1 LHIEEKYK
9 REEIMKSSAP
19 LTKSQY
25 GLYVECMAHQGE
37 LCHNIAFLYELDPSL
52 DEARLKSAI
61 EAVVAAH
68 PTLFTRIGLNGQGEP
83 VQSVDD
89 SETFTLEVEHTADIE
104 REKREMVV
112 PYDIFNDRLFRIRLL
127 RDSQHYYLFID
138 THHIISDG
146 STLRLLLSDIATA
159 YGGGMLEPEAVTM
172 MDVAKNEAE
181 RRQTPAF
188 EEARQW
194 YARNFDCGDTFSQ
207 LIPDKEE
214 AESRVGILSKEM
226 GVSLEAVDAYCKEHG
241 IFKSTFFTAV
251 YAYLMAKYTGEGE
264 ALFGTVYSGRTDR
277 RLARS
282 ACMLVNTVPV
292 YAKFD
297 DDTTVLD
304 LLKAVQEQ
312 MRGCREHSIYSYTDV
327 IGDLKLQMGSFFA
340 WHGTI
345 FDDIEIG
352 GKPTTAT
359 DLFHAT
365 SEVPLYVKAM
375 IRDGKYCLTVEYRTN
390 LYSEQL
396 AGHFLESYEA
406 VVEGFL
412 REKDLRNVSIATKAQ
427 LEELD
432 GFNNTDVPY
441 DEMQTVCS
449 LFRKQVE
456 MHPDNVAVVYR
467 DKRYTYREVDDI
479 SERIAA
485 YIQGKGLGKEDVVSV
500 LIPRSEW
507 MVIASLGVLK
517 AGAAYQPLD
526 PSYPEER
533 LNFMMQDANVKMLI
547 TDDEL
552 RPLAGEYQGEV
563 LLTRDISTLP
573 AADAPVQAVITP
585 SSLFIM
591 LYTSGTTGQPKG
603 CQLTHGNVVAFC
615 HMHCRTMNIDKDS
628 RVTAY
633 ASYGF
638 DASLMDMWAPLSAG
652 ATVYIIPEEIRL
664 DLLALNGYFEE
675 NGMTHAFMTT
685 QVARQFVNEI
695 ENHSLRVLATGGES
709 LSDVR
714 PPRYTLLNF
723 YGPTESTVYVTAYEV
738 KDERKIIP
746 IGKAVDNARLYIVDR
761 NMHRQPVGATG
772 ELLVSGPQVARGYLN
787 RPEKTAE
794 AFVQTEWGR
803 CYRTGDVVR
812 YLPDGNLQFV
822 GRKDGQVKIRGFRIE
837 LKEVE
842 SVIRDFHGIK
852 DVTVQAFDDAGGGKF
867 IAAYVV
873 GDQEID
879 IEALNRFILEE
890 KPPYMV
896 PAVTM
901 QIDKIPLNQNQK
913 VDKRKLPEPVRGTSG
928 GGRSGGADAEQPLNI
943 LEEDLKKM
951 VGEIVHADDFSI
963 TDLLG
968 YVGLTSIS
976 AIKLA
981 TQVYKRYGVTL
992 DVKSLAKTATIQS
1005 IENEVLKK
1013 LMKDPLNP
1021 HVQGETQVSVGSS
1034 ARGEGA
1040 SSTSSSKQK
1049 DGVSLASPPAQG
1061 DLEGP
1066 FPLSYAQTGVYVE
1079 CVKKPNSTVYNIP
1092 MCIRMPQGIDVQHLS
1107 KSIET
1112 IIKSHPQFFVH
1123 FVSEGSDIV
1132 QIVDTNQP
1140 VNVKQCTLSAA
1151 ELERFKKEF
1160 VKPFNLNKGPL
1171 YRMNIVSCGQNVF
1184 LFADV
1189 HHLIADGGSL
1199 DLFLTQLCDLMN
1211 GEEIEAEIIRYAD
1224 FVADEKAA
1232 EGSASYLEAKAFF
1245 QERLGSVE
1253 GSIEVPSDLTNP
1265 VDNGLPSDIFC
1276 PLDFSAIETF
1286 CKQHNISPA
1295 HLTLSAVF
1303 YTLARFTNNEQVCI
1317 ATISNGRSDLRIRN
1331 TVGMFV
1337 NTLAMSAK
1345 IGEQTVMDFLTETGT
1360 NFDKTLTY
1368 EKYPYAQVAADY
1380 SLSTEILFAY
1390 EIGVLDK
1397 YHINGQKL
1405 NIEFLDMNAVKFHI
1419 VLYIAERD
1427 GVPGVVI
1434 EYENGRYS
1442 QEMMQNL
1449 GQSISNVVDAF
1460 IRQPEAMLKDVSLLD
1475 KNQEALLDSFNDND
1489 FGYDTTETV
1498 VSLFRRQV
1506 EQHPD
1511 NLAVVFQDKR
1521 YTYREVDEL
1530 SDRLAAY
1537 IASKGI
1543 GREQVVSILIP
1554 RCEWMVI
1561 ASLGVLKAGAAY
1573 QPLDPSYP
1581 EERLNFMMQDAGA
1594 KMLIADEELR
1604 PLVEE
1609 YQGEVLLTRDID
1621 TLGKPSNLKSQTSHL
1636 NLPLPS
1642 DLFILLYTSGSTG
1655 LPKGC
1660 QLEHGNLVNFCHWY
1674 QRETEMNSTSRVA
1687 AYASYGFDA
1696 CMMDIYPAITCGA
1709 CVYIIEQDMRLNL
1722 PALNEYYNTNGITHS
1737 FITTQVGYQFA
1748 TSVDNHSLRYFAV
1761 GGEKLS
1767 ALQPPENY
1775 TMLNG
1780 YGPTEC
1786 TIFTT
1791 TYRLKEYEQD
1801 IPIGKPTSNTKLY
1814 IVDKQLNRLPPGAA
1828 GELLIA
1834 GPQVGRG
1841 YLNMPE
1847 KTASTFVEIKGWG
1860 RCYRTGDVV
1869 RYLPD
1874 GNLQFVGRKDGQ
1886 VKIRGFRIELKE
1898 VESIIREYPGIRDV
1912 TVCPFDYPNGGK
1924 YIAAYVVSDTE
1935 VDVKALNDF
1944 IGQHKPSY
1952 MIPAA
1957 TMQID
1962 QIPLNQNQKVNR
1974 KLLPKPVI
1982 QAAEHEY
1989 VAPANGV
1996 EQMLCNIFA
2005 EVLALDKVG
2014 ATDDF
2019 FEMGGTSLM
2028 VTRVIIE
2035 ADKKGYHIAYGDIF
2049 SNPTARELA
2058 KNINANDN
2066 QKQNANQE
2074 DGAKG
2079 EIEGYDYEDI
2089 NNLLK
2094 ANTLEA
2100 FLNGESRRVGRA
2112 LVTGATGYL
2121 GIHVLK
2127 TLIEREDVPEI
2138 WCMVRAEN
2146 KDKAERRLKGLLF
2159 YYFGK
2164 NFKELFGSRLHVVV
2178 GDVTAPISLP
2188 LQGGA
2193 GRGLDTVFNCAA
2205 VVKHYSSGT
2214 EIEDVN
2220 IGGAENCIN
2229 FCKQTGARLIHVS
2242 TYSTAGL
2249 SVDGVPG
2256 DDCMLTERKLYYG
2269 QFIENRYVHSKFIS
2283 ERKVL
2288 EAIASGTL
2296 DGKIMRVGNLAPRSA
2311 DGEFQINFQTNSAM
2325 GRVRLYKM
2333 LGCYPYEQTE
2343 TPVEFSPIDEV
2354 ADAIVRLAETP
2365 RECCLFHP
2373 FNNHS
2378 VFLGDVLAE
2387 LKTLGDAPRQVENT
2401 DFALAIEQ
2409 AKEDPSK
2416 DGVLQSM
2423 VAYQDMAH
2431 GRQTRQ
2437 IETSNAYTSQILYR
2451 LGFRWSPTSWDYV
2464 RQFLKAIDGLGYFD

>member
-1 LHIEEKYK
+1 
-9 REEIMKSSAP
+9 MKSSAP
-19 LTKSQY
+19 LTKAQY

-37 LCHNIAFLYELDPSL
+37 LCHNIAFLYVLDGGI
-52 DEARLKSAI
+52 DEARIKIAI
-61 EAVVAAH
+61 ETAVAAH
-68 PTLFTRIGLNGQGEP
+68 PTLFTRIEMNEQGEP
-83 VQSVDD
+83 MQYIDD
-89 SETFTLEVEHTADIE
+89 SETFTLEVEHITDIE
-104 REKREMVV
+104 REKKGMVV

-146 STLRLLLSDIATA
+146 STLKLILSDIGTA
-159 YGGGMLEPEAVTM
+159 YSGEALEPEAVTM
-172 MDVAKNEAE
+172 TDVAIDEAE

-188 EEARQW
+188 EECKQW
-194 YARNFDCGDTFSQ
+194 YARNFNCSDTFSQ
-207 LIPDKEE
+207 LMPDKEE
-214 AESRVGILSKEM
+214 AESKVGILSREM
-226 GVSLEAVDAYCKEHG
+226 GVSHQAVDAYCKEHG

-251 YAYLMAKYTGEGE
+251 YSYLMAKYTGDGE
-264 ALFGTVYSGRTDR
+264 ALFSTVYSGRTDK

-282 ACMLVNTVPV
+282 VAMLVKTVPV
-292 YAKFD
+292 YATIA

-312 MRGCREHSIYSYTDV
+312 MRGCREHSVYSYTDV
-327 IGDLKLQMGSFFA
+327 ISDLKLQMGSFFA

-352 GKPTTAT
+352 GKQTKAT

-375 IRDGKYCLTVEYRTN
+375 IRDGKYCLTAEYRTG

-396 AGHFLESYEA
+396 VSHFLESYEA
-406 VVEGFL
+406 VVDGFL
-412 REKDLRNVSIATKAQ
+412 REKNLRDVGIATKAQ

-441 DEMQTVCS
+441 DEDETVVS

-456 MHPDNVAVVYR
+456 MHPDNVAVVYK

-485 YIQGKGLGKEDVVSV
+485 YIHDKGLGKEDVVSV

-507 MVIASLGVLK
+507 MAIASLGVLK
-517 AGAAYQPLD
+517 AGCGYQPLD

-533 LNFMMQDANVKMLI
+533 LNFMMQDANVKMLV
-547 TDDEL
+547 TDEEL
-552 RPLAGEYQGEV
+552 RPLVEEYHGEV

-573 AADAPVQAVITP
+573 AADAPVQAGIVP

-615 HMHCRTMNIDKDS
+615 HMHCRTMHIDKDS

-746 IGKAVDNARLYIVDR
+746 IGKAVDNARLYIVDK

-772 ELLVSGPQVARGYLN
+772 ELLVSGPQVGRGYLN

-842 SVIRDFHGIK
+842 SIIREFPGIK

-873 GDQEID
+873 GDHEID

-901 QIDKIPLNQNQK
+901 QIDHIPLNQNQK
-913 VDKRKLPEPVRGTSG
+913 VDKRKLPESVRGTSG

-943 LEEDLKKM
+943 LEEELKKM

-1005 IENEVLKK
+1005 IENEVIGRLINGNVNGNEKTSTLK
-1013 LMKDPLNP
+1013 PQPSNLN
-1021 HVQGETQVSVGSS
+1021 TQ
-1034 ARGEGA
+1034 
-1040 SSTSSSKQK
+1040 TS
-1049 DGVSLASPPAQG
+1049 
-1061 DLEGP
+1061 
-1066 FPLSYAQTGVYVE
+1066 FPLSDAQTGVYVE

-1112 IIKSHPQFFVH
+1112 IIKSHPQFSVH

-1140 VNVKQCTLSAA
+1140 INVKQCTLNAA
-1151 ELERFKKEF
+1151 ELEQFKKEF
-1160 VKPFNLNKGPL
+1160 VKPFNLEKGPL
-1171 YRMNIVSCGQNVF
+1171 YRMKIVSCGQDVF

-1189 HHLIADGGSL
+1189 HHLIVDGGSL

-1295 HLTLSAVF
+1295 HLTLAAVF

-1317 ATISNGRSDLRIRN
+1317 STISNGRSDLRIRN

-1345 IGEQTVMDFLTETGT
+1345 IGGQTVMDFIAETGT
-1360 NFDKTLTY
+1360 NFDKTLTH

-1390 EIGVLDK
+1390 QIGVLDK

-1405 NIEFLDMNAVKFHI
+1405 NIEFLDLNAVKFHI
-1419 VLYIAERD
+1419 ALYIAERD
-1427 GVPGVVI
+1427 GVPGVII

-1442 QEMMQNL
+1442 QELMQNL

-1489 FGYDTTETV
+1489 YDYDTTETV

-1511 NLAVVFQDKR
+1511 NLAVVYKDKR

-1530 SDRLAAY
+1530 SDSLAAY

-1609 YQGEVLLTRDID
+1609 YHGEVLLTQNID
-1621 TLGKPSNLKSQTSHL
+1621 TLKEISTLNPSTL

-1709 CVYIIEQDMRLNL
+1709 CVYIIEEDMRLNL
-1722 PALNEYYNTNGITHS
+1722 PALNEYYNSNGITHS

-1748 TSVDNHSLRYFAV
+1748 TNVDNHSLRYFAV

-1834 GPQVGRG
+1834 GPQVSRG
-1841 YLNMPE
+1841 YLNHPE
-1847 KTASTFVEIKGWG
+1847 KTAEVYISNPFTDEAKFQRV
-1860 RCYRTGDVV
+1860 YRSGDVV

-1874 GNLQFVGRKDGQ
+1874 GNLQFVGRKDGL

-1912 TVCPFDYPNGGK
+1912 TVCPFDYPDGGK

-1935 VDVKALNDF
+1935 VDVKALNNF

-1962 QIPLNQNQKVNR
+1962 RIPLNLNQKVD
-1974 KLLPKPVI
+1974 KKALPTPVI
-1982 QAAEHEY
+1982 QAADREY
-1989 VAPANGV
+1989 VEPVGDA
-1996 EQMLCNIFA
+1996 ERLFCTIFSN
-2005 EVLALDKVG
+2005 VLSVDKIG
-2014 ATDDF
+2014 ATDNF
-2019 FEMGGTSLM
+2019 FELGGTSLM
-2028 VTRVIIE
+2028 VTKVIIE
-2035 ADKKGYHIAYGDIF
+2035 ADKAGCHVAYGDVF
-2049 SNPTARELA
+2049 PHPTPRLLA
-2058 KNINANDN
+2058 QLVTGKQHPDTDADDEIVNYDYSGINALL
-2066 QKQNANQE
+2066 QQNNV
-2074 DGAKG
+2074 KTFLSG
-2079 EIEGYDYEDI
+2079 EPQQLGNVLI
-2089 NNLLK
+2089 
-2094 ANTLEA
+2094 
-2100 FLNGESRRVGRA
+2100 
-2112 LVTGATGYL
+2112 TGATGYL
-2121 GIHVLK
+2121 GIHVLRE
-2127 TLIEREDVPEI
+2127 LIDSNAPTI
-2138 WCMVRAEN
+2138 TCLVRGQNQQA
-2146 KDKAERRLKGLLF
+2146 AERRLKNMLF
-2159 YYFGK
+2159 YYFETS
-2164 NFKELFGSRLHVVV
+2164 FKELFGKRLFVVN
-2178 GDVTAPISLP
+2178 GDVTTSQFTIHNSQFTVQNSNLKPQKI
-2188 LQGGA
+2188 
-2193 GRGLDTVFNCAA
+2193 DTVFNCAA
-2205 VVKHYSSGT
+2205 SVKHFSKGT
-2214 EIEDVN
+2214 DIEDVN
-2220 IGGAENCIN
+2220 IGGARRCVE
-2229 FCKQTGARLIHVS
+2229 FCLKTGARLVHVS
-2242 TYSTAGL
+2242 TT
-2249 SVDGVPG
+2249 SVGELWVIRNNGEEVPTL
-2256 DDCMLTERKLYYG
+2256 DERKLWFG
-2269 QFIENRYVHSKFIS
+2269 QFLDNRYIHSKFLA
-2283 ERKVL
+2283 ERLILDAVAHHGLNGKV
-2288 EAIASGTL
+2288 
-2296 DGKIMRVGNLAPRSA
+2296 MRVGNLAPRSY
-2311 DGEFQINFQTNSAM
+2311 DGEFQVNFNSNSYM
-2325 GRVRLYKM
+2325 GRLKVFYM
-2333 LGCYPYEQTE
+2333 LGCCPYDDYDELTE
-2343 TPVEFSPIDEV
+2343 MSPINETAKAV
-2354 ADAIVRLAETP
+2354 VLLATTP
-2365 RECCLFHP
+2365 KECTVFQP
-2373 FNNHS
+2373 FNNHTEL
-2378 VFLGDVLAE
+2378 FGDVLQ
-2387 LKTLGDAPRQVENT
+2387 LMSKVGKKIRFVEK
-2401 DFALAIEQ
+2401 DEFDKALAEAGQ
-2409 AKEDPSK
+2409 DREKAKLLSAM
-2416 DGVLQSM
+2416 L
-2423 VAYQDMAH
+2423 AYQDMTH
-2431 GRQTRQ
+2431 GQKATF
-2437 IETSNAYTSQILYR
+2437 IERDNRYTCAVLHR
-2451 LGFRWSPTSWDYV
+2451 LGFHWSDTSWNYV
-2464 RQFLKAIDGLGYFD
+2464 EQMLTAISGFGYFE